1 MTDASIAGTTD
12 TAGAVAPPARALGF
26 AKVVGVLGILVG
38 IALIVL
44 AVVLWI
50 AIAAQLSVADVPFA
64 FDALG
69 FVIFGVPVLAI
80 TVGILS
86 ILFGWAIHRL
96 ASAPVVIKRSQF
108 GEV

>member
-12 TAGAVAPPARALGF
+12 TAGAVEPPARALGF
-26 AKVVGVLGILVG
+26 AKVAGVLGILVG

-44 AVVLWI
+44 GVVLWI
-50 AIAAQLSVADVPFA
+50 AIAAQLRAADAAFA
-64 FDALG
+64 LDAIG

-80 TVGILS
+80 VVGILS
-86 ILFGWAIHRL
+86 ILFGAAIHRL

-108 GEV
+108 GDV